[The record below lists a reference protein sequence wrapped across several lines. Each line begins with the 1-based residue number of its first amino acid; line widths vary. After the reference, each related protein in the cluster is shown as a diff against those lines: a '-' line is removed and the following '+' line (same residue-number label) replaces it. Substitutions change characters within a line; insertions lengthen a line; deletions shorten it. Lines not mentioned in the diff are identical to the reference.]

1 MFENFHLGQQL
12 DKIVTPTTNM
22 LLRIRVAHGTIP
34 LNNCL
39 AAVFVLGL
47 NKASYLLVADGP

>member
-12 DKIVTPTTNM
+12 DKIVDSHNKHA
-22 LLRIRVAHGTIP
+22 IEDQGCSWTIP